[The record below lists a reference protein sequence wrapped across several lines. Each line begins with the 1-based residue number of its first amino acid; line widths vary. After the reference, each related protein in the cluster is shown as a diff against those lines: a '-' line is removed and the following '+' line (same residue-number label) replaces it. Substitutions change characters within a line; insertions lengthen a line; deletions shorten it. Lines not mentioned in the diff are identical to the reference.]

1 MQFLA
6 LLTHYW
12 PALSPL
18 VLPYLV
24 QFAAS
29 RSWPSAWKLAFA
41 IAVSA
46 LFGLLGALIAS
57 GMPSAAVLTVWIGA
71 GILGTQVTV
80 RAFKAIGLTSSWL
93 DALLAF
99 GSDVV
104 SPLAAKQAGR

>member
-46 LFGLLGALIAS
+46 LFGVLGALVAS
-57 GMPSAAVLTVWIGA
+57 GMPSAAVLTVWMGA
-71 GILGTQVTV
+71 VILGTQVTF
-80 RAFKAIGLTSSWL
+80 RAFKAIGVTSSWL
-93 DALLAF
+93 DALLAL
-99 GSDVV
+99 GSEVV
-104 SPLAAKQAGR
+104 SSSAIKQAGR